1 MEKQEN
7 NFKAGFVSLIGKP
20 NAGKSTLM
28 NQLIGERL
36 SIITAKAQTTR
47 HRIRGI
53 VTEDN
58 YQIVYSDT
66 PGIIQPKY
74 KLHEKMMESVVESL
88 SDADI
93 ILWITDIHEKRD
105 ENEVQELLE
114 KVRQRSDAPKVFLLV
129 NKIDESEQNEVL
141 EKVTQW
147 NETFQPDEIVPISAL
162 HKFNIDA
169 LKELMLKYLPEH
181 PAFFPEDS
189 LTDRTER
196 FFAAEMI
203 REKIFLHYEKE
214 VPYCTEVVVKEF
226 KEFEEQIRIRADI
239 FVERDSQK
247 GIVIGK
253 GGNKLKHVSVDS
265 RKTLQKF
272 FQKDV
277 FLQLFVKVDPDW
289 RSKSRKL
296 SRYGYV

>member
-1 MEKQEN
+1 
-7 NFKAGFVSLIGKP
+7 
-20 NAGKSTLM
+20 M

-253 GGNKLKHVSVDS
+253 GGNKLKYVSVDS